1 MEEKIQMTKPNDR
14 NEDLSLE
21 EEKNEDV
28 KSFEEMF
35 IEFEEMLI
43 EGFEREELTLSWLL
57 HGNKSGS

>member
-1 MEEKIQMTKPNDR
+1 MTKPDDR
-14 NEDLSLE
+14 NEDLSLGE
-21 EEKNEDV
+21 ENNEDV

-43 EGFEREELTLSWLL
+43 EGFEREEFRLSCLL